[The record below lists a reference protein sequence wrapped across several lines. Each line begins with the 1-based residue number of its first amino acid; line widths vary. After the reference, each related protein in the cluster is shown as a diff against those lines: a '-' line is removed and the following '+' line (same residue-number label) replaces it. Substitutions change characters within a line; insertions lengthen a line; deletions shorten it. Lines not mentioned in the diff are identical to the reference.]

1 MASATNHP
9 KENYMTSTRTTARI
23 VGLLFLTQT
32 IAFIAAEQLLSGVL
46 KRPNYLAGISGDANA
61 LTIGALLAFVSGV
74 AVVGISILMFPLLK
88 RSNESLAL
96 GYVGERV
103 IELVLQI
110 LFYLTAPLLMI
121 AIGAGLRDG
130 TINASASQTVGPVLK
145 AVHDVGIVV
154 VYLVTSVGGTIFAYL
169 LYRSQLVPRPLA
181 ILGLIGYP
189 VLLVGCVLA
198 MFSVTD
204 VTKGAGLLAVVP
216 GGLFELILPILLL
229 VKGFSQPATSAIA
242 IGATSSLPEPA

>member
-1 MASATNHP
+1 
-9 KENYMTSTRTTARI
+9 MTSTRTTARI

-32 IAFIAAEQLLSGVL
+32 IAFIAAEQLLTGVL
-46 KRPNYLAGISGDANA
+46 KRPDYLTGIAGDANA

-88 RSNESLAL
+88 RTSEPLAL

-103 IELVLQI
+103 IELVLQV
-110 LFYLTAPLLMI
+110 LFYLAAPLLMI

-130 TINASASQTVGPVLK
+130 SINASVSQTLGPVLK

-189 VLLVGCVLA
+189 ALLVGCVLA
-198 MFSVTD
+198 MFGVTD

-229 VKGFSQPATSAIA
+229 VKGFSQPATRAIA
-242 IGATSSLPEPA
+242 IGATNSIPEPA